1 MKVLKVTYPNSR
13 YSGINNIIIEEIQKY
28 KKINYVKRIINEEI
42 EGLVES
48 KKTETLAMDALNKR
62 QVPNAE
68 NLLQQFKQIDQ
79 TRNQILLPAIA
90 KAYIEHPQI
99 QDLRGIFEFIGD
111 GINRTTIKDFVASK
125 KGYRFIHNNQQQQ
138 FRDWMGLSEYIHGQ
152 QAAATTDVDDIGDV
166 DVEGESPEWES
177 DKFAIYDGR
186 TKEKCIKYG
195 AGGISGRK
203 YSFCIGRPPAAMH
216 QSYRDTQTSTFW
228 YVFDKERSLD
238 DPLHMVVV
246 DAVDPQYAE
255 QRGLDSPYLLT
266 DANNSTG
273 TIAEFGN
280 SSKGYID
287 YLKQNGVPV
296 DQVLKHEPHSEE
308 EKVALSL
315 LKNQNSSLDWFKNL
329 GPLAQ
334 KEGLLTGEDPTKL
347 TYKLQSQYI
356 GRGHDLS
363 DEQFMYLWPLRKQQ
377 GAFNLLKQYVTTGKP
392 LPESQFK
399 VLTGQTN
406 GQTA

>member
-1 MKVLKVTYPNSR
+1 MKVLKVTYPNQKQQ
-13 YSGINNIIIEEIQKY
+13 YINNIINEEIKRVR
-28 KKINYVKRIINEEI
+28 KINYVKKIINEEI
-42 EGLVES
+42 EGIFES
-48 KKTETLAMDALNKR
+48 KKTEELAMNALNKR

-68 NLLQQFKQIDQ
+68 NLLQQFKQID
-79 TRNQILLPAIA
+79 TTKNQILLPAIA

-99 QDLRGIFEFIGD
+99 QDLRGIFEFIAD
-111 GINRTTIKDFVASK
+111 GLDRNVIKDFVASK
-125 KGYRFIHNNQQQQ
+125 KGYRFIHNNQEQQ

-152 QAAATTDVDDIGDV
+152 QQHATTDVEMGDV
-166 DVEGESPEWES
+166 EVDGEKPVWENE
-177 DKFAIYDGR
+177 KFEVYDGR

-203 YSFCIGRPPAAMH
+203 YSFCIGTPPAAMH

-255 QRGLDSPYLLT
+255 QRGLDAPYLLT

-273 TIAEFGN
+273 TISEFGK
-280 SSKGYID
+280 SSKAYID
-287 YLKQNGVPV
+287 YLKQNGLPV
-296 DQVLKHEPHSEE
+296 EKILVHEPHSEE

-315 LKNQNSSLDWFKNL
+315 LKQQNPSLDWFKNL

-334 KEGLLTGEDPTKL
+334 KEGLLANEDPAKL

-363 DEQFMYLWPLRKQQ
+363 DEQFMYLWPNRKQQ

-406 GQTA
+406 GQTG